1 MEQKTVPLNPESV
14 RAPLVDVSN
23 RVNNCPSPNLVQ
35 GEESMGGL
43 QYLSSP
49 QPMSIVTSP
58 PEQKR
63 YVDNNCLSP
72 TANPK
77 TSSKRNSTLS
87 ANSVISNQG
96 KRKTH
101 VGPWQ
106 LGRNLGEGTTG
117 RVRLAKHKYTG
128 QTAAIKIVSK
138 TSAAMTQSNSI
149 AEMDRNRGL
158 HGKSGTRH
166 IPSGIERE
174 VVIMKL
180 IEHPNVV
187 RLYDVWENRGEI
199 YLVLEYVE
207 GGELFNY
214 ITENGPLQEFEAVK
228 LFRQILAGLG
238 YCHRFGIC
246 HRDLKP
252 ENILLDSQGNVKLA
266 DFGMAALQREGYWL
280 KTSCGSP
287 HYAAPEIVKGDEYR
301 GNKADLWSCGIIL
314 FALLT
319 SYLPFDG
326 QDLSSTLK
334 LVKTAKVEI
343 PSNVSYEAADLIHK
357 ILQKKPEK
365 RIDMADV
372 WKHPL
377 LRRYEC
383 LDPVMHNPYIGPAP
397 SWSVKECGPRIS
409 RHELESESDILR
421 NLQTLW
427 HDVER
432 EVLIERLLDPEPT
445 LERMFYNALVRFR
458 DEHLENWPGQSLEYS
473 ASDYHHISK
482 DSNGTFSRRD
492 NDRSKGSR
500 RRGQVPMSKV
510 AQLRSNAIQ
519 EPKSCATV
527 GSYDPFRSPCHVVPE
542 KEGHTYVTIHR
553 DVPDHGGRKEESD
566 SIAEGSVISEEEFRD
581 QTPCPPSSPFAIV
594 QNKKK
599 PSSLK
604 SFHSRTSH
612 TGNRRQLN
620 GLSAP
625 RSASYKR
632 NVCFRHVRNRSQGS
646 TTAMKPKGAPINV
659 PDKDMSEN
667 SLMSIDPGPFA
678 DRESSPLLPAQPA
691 VVRRPGVALRT
702 CAPQKK
708 VRESDFI
715 WKDDARQVS
724 HELSQICE
732 EAFNRA
738 SLSTGCTTTS
748 TCMSAET
755 PATSV
760 SMASPEASHS
770 RIATSNSKAPV
781 TPSRCGESPRSY
793 TAAELTETRRK
804 LIAHSTQDGT
814 EDVPGYLVAVIKHL
828 DRLIEQDKARQ
839 RERVYTPEPEA
850 QPSELSQDAGCLPKI
865 SEELHNRQSNSAT
878 QYKPYRPGLTTSTG
892 TNTGRPSRN
901 GIGTIRMVPQSS
913 VPSIETIQPLT
924 IRKKSEGPS
933 PNIHHEPFADG
944 SNEENLA
951 PCRYSSMN
959 SFHSRRPCELDP
971 IAEIPPKSEKRNA
984 ARYPDNKKW
993 SWLPIKHQPP
1003 TETVCKNLRP
1013 LHPVDRTVTVH
1024 EVNPSA
1030 DSLTNQ
1036 PETPAGKSKGGFFK
1050 KFMKGKASNPKY
1062 PTTGQY
1068 HLINTIR
1075 TSSNRPVPDSQATE
1089 TTPILSH
1096 PTEPP
1101 RLINADKPLPQRPGT
1116 SRKPVNWFAR
1126 MFQFTPATKA
1136 LALNTSKMKGRKE
1149 VHRILREWKPYGI
1162 TVHYD
1167 KADGIIYGKVSRS
1180 NIRRIR
1186 PVAFSAEFYTVLED
1200 GRRGNLSLVRFKQER
1215 GAVSSFNKVIDTLE
1229 KFMKRR
1235 GLLVEDP
1242 VRAQQMM
1249 KVLDKYQDPQ
1259 GK

>member
-1 MEQKTVPLNPESV
+1 MEQKAVPLSSESV

-23 RVNNCPSPNLVQ
+23 RVNNCPSPSLIQ
-35 GEESMGGL
+35 GEESMGDPH
-43 QYLSSP
+43 YLSSP

-58 PEQKR
+58 PEQKS

-101 VGPWQ
+101 IGPWQ
-106 LGRNLGEGTTG
+106 LGKNLGEGTTG

-138 TSAAMTQSNSI
+138 TSAAMTQSVSI
-149 AEMDRNRGL
+149 AAMDRNRGL
-158 HGKSGTRH
+158 RGKSGTRQM
-166 IPSGIERE
+166 PSGIERE

-207 GGELFNY
+207 GGELFHY
-214 ITENGPLQEFEAVK
+214 ITKHGPLQEFEAVK

-266 DFGMAALQREGYWL
+266 DFGMAALQPAGYWL

-287 HYAAPEIVKGDEYR
+287 HYAAPEIIRGEDYR
-301 GNKADLWSCGIIL
+301 GDKADLWSCGIIL

-319 SYLPFDG
+319 SYLPFD
-326 QDLSSTLK
+326 DHDDIRNTLK

-343 PSNVSYEAADLIHK
+343 PPDVSPEAADLIHK

-383 LDPVMHNPYIGPAP
+383 LDPVMSNPYIGPAP
-397 SWSVKECGPRIS
+397 SWSVQECGPRIS
-409 RHELESESDILR
+409 RHELESETDILR

-427 HDVER
+427 HDVKR
-432 EVLIERLLDPEPT
+432 EILIERLLDPEPT

-458 DEHLENWPGQSLEYS
+458 DENLENWPGQSLEYS
-473 ASDYHHISK
+473 ASDYHHMSR
-482 DSNGTFSRRD
+482 DSSGTFSPRD
-492 NDRSKGSR
+492 NGRSRGSR
-500 RRGQVPMSKV
+500 RRGQVPMGKA
-510 AQLRSNAIQ
+510 AQLRRSAFQ

-527 GSYDPFRSPCHVVPE
+527 GSYDPFRSPCHVVSG
-542 KEGHTYVTIHR
+542 KEAYTHITIHR
-553 DVPDHGGRKEESD
+553 DVPENAGKREESD
-566 SIAEGSVISEEEFRD
+566 AIAEASVISEEDFGD
-581 QTPCPPSSPFAIV
+581 QTPCPPSSPFAII

-612 TGNRRQLN
+612 IGNRRQLN
-620 GLSAP
+620 GVTAP

-646 TTAMKPKGAPINV
+646 TTATKTKGAPVNV
-659 PDKDMSEN
+659 PDKEMSEN
-667 SLMSIDPGPFA
+667 SLVSIDAGPFA

-781 TPSRCGESPRSY
+781 TPSRCGESPRSF

-804 LIAHSTQDGT
+804 LIDHSTRDGT
-814 EDVPGYLVAVIKHL
+814 EGVPGYLVAVIKHL
-828 DRLIEQDKARQ
+828 DRLIEKDKERQ
-839 RERVYTPEPEA
+839 RERLYTPEDANEPAA
-850 QPSELSQDAGCLPKI
+850 QPSVSSQDAGGLPKI
-865 SEELHNRQSNSAT
+865 SEELHNRQSNGEK

-892 TNTGRPSRN
+892 TNTGRLSRN

-913 VPSIETIQPLT
+913 VPSLETIQPLT
-924 IRKKSEGPS
+924 IRKKSEDPS
-933 PNIHHEPFADG
+933 PNDDHEAFADG
-944 SNEENLA
+944 SNEDNLA

-959 SFHSRRPCELDP
+959 SFHSHRPCELDP

-993 SWLPIKHQPP
+993 SWLPIKYQPP
-1003 TETVCKNLRP
+1003 IESACKNLKP

-1024 EVNPSA
+1024 EVNPST
-1030 DSLTNQ
+1030 DSSTDQ
-1036 PETPAGKSKGGFFK
+1036 SETPTGKSKGGFFR
-1050 KFMKGKASNPKY
+1050 KFMKGKASNRKH
-1062 PTTGQY
+1062 PT
-1068 HLINTIR
+1068 I
-1075 TSSNRPVPDSQATE
+1075 DSHTTE
-1089 TTPILSH
+1089 TTPILNKS
-1096 PTEPP
+1096 TEHT
-1101 RLINADKPLPQRPGT
+1101 RLVNADKPLPKRPGT

-1126 MFQFTPATKA
+1126 MFYFTPATKA
-1136 LALNTSKMKGRKE
+1136 VALNTSKLKGRKE
-1149 VHRILREWKPYGI
+1149 VHKILREWKPFGVN
-1162 TVHYD
+1162 VHYD
-1167 KADGIIYGKVSRS
+1167 KADGIIHGKVSSS
-1180 NIRRIR
+1180 NLGRIR

-1215 GAVSSFNKVIDTLE
+1215 GAASSFNQVIDTL
-1229 KFMKRR
+1229 KFYMKQR

-1249 KVLDKYQDPQ
+1249 KVLDKYQDLQ
-1259 GK
+1259 GE

>member
-1 MEQKTVPLNPESV
+1 MEQKAAPLSPESV
-14 RAPLVDVSN
+14 RTPLVDVSN
-23 RVNNCPSPNLVQ
+23 RVNIYRSPSLVQ
-35 GEESMGGL
+35 EEGSMGDL

-58 PEQKR
+58 PEQR
-63 YVDNNCLSP
+63 GYVDNNCLSP
-72 TANPK
+72 TANAK

-87 ANSVISNQG
+87 AKSIISNQG

-101 VGPWQ
+101 IGPWQ
-106 LGRNLGEGTTG
+106 LGKNLGEGTTG

-138 TSAAMTQSNSI
+138 TSAAMTQSVSI
-149 AEMDRNRGL
+149 AAMDKSRGL
-158 HGKSGTRH
+158 RGKSGARQM
-166 IPSGIERE
+166 PSGIERE

-207 GGELFNY
+207 GGELFHH
-214 ITENGPLQEFEAVK
+214 ITDNGPLQEFEAVK
-228 LFRQILAGLG
+228 LLRQILAGLG

-266 DFGMAALQREGYWL
+266 DFGMAALQPEGYWL

-287 HYAAPEIVKGDEYR
+287 HYAAPEIVRGDDYR
-301 GNKADLWSCGIIL
+301 GDMADLWSCGIIL

-326 QDLSSTLK
+326 HDLSSTLK

-343 PSNVSYEAADLIHK
+343 PADVSCEAADLIHK

-365 RIDMADV
+365 RITMADI

-377 LRRYEC
+377 LRKYEC
-383 LDPVMHNPYIGPAP
+383 LDPIMSNPCIGPAP
-397 SWSVKECGPRIS
+397 PWSVQECGPRIS

-427 HDVER
+427 HDVEK
-432 EVLIERLLDPEPT
+432 EVLIKRVLDPEPT

-458 DEHLENWPGQSLEYS
+458 DEHLESWPGQTLEYS
-473 ASDYHHISK
+473 ASDYHHMSK
-482 DSNGTFSRRD
+482 DSNETFIQRD
-492 NDRSKGSR
+492 NRRSRGSR
-500 RRGQVPMSKV
+500 RRGQVPIGK
-510 AQLRSNAIQ
+510 AGQLRSNAIQ

-527 GSYDPFRSPCHVVPE
+527 GSYDPFRSPCHIVPE
-542 KEGHTYVTIHR
+542 KEGYTQVTIHR
-553 DVPDHGGRKEESD
+553 DLPDNAGKREDSD
-566 SIAEGSVISEEEFRD
+566 GIAESSIISEEDFRD
-581 QTPCPPSSPFAIV
+581 ETPCPPNSPFAIV

-612 TGNRRQLN
+612 VGNRRQLN
-620 GLSAP
+620 GMTAP

-632 NVCFRHVRNRSQGS
+632 NVCFRHMRNRSHGS
-646 TTAMKPKGAPINV
+646 TTAIKMKSFPTNV

-667 SLMSIDPGPFA
+667 SLVSVDAGPFA
-678 DRESSPLLPAQPA
+678 DRENSPLLPAQPA
-691 VVRRPGVALRT
+691 VVRRPGVALRA

-715 WKDDARQVS
+715 WKDDTRQVS

-770 RIATSNSKAPV
+770 RIATSNSRVLV
-781 TPSRCGESPRSY
+781 TPPPRSY

-814 EDVPGYLVAVIKHL
+814 EGVPGYLVPVIKHL

-839 RERVYTPEPEA
+839 REQFVTPEPATEPAA
-850 QPSELSQDAGCLPKI
+850 QPSEQSWDIGGLPKI
-865 SEELHNRQSNSAT
+865 SEERHNRQSSGGG

-892 TNTGRPSRN
+892 TNTGRLNRN
-901 GIGTIRMVPQSS
+901 GVGTIRMVPQSS
-913 VPSIETIQPLT
+913 VPSLETIRPLT
-924 IRKKSEGPS
+924 IRKKSEEPS
-933 PNIHHEPFADG
+933 SNDHHELFTDG
-944 SNEENLA
+944 SNEEDLA
-951 PCRYSSMN
+951 PCRYSSLN
-959 SFHSRRPCELDP
+959 SFYPRQPCELDP

-984 ARYPDNKKW
+984 ARHPDNKKW
-993 SWLPIKHQPP
+993 SWLPIKYQPP
-1003 TETVCKNLRP
+1003 TETAIKNLKP

-1024 EVNPSA
+1024 PVA
-1030 DSLTNQ
+1030 DSSTNQ
-1036 PETPAGKSKGGFFK
+1036 PETPGGKTKGGFFR
-1050 KFMKGKASNPKY
+1050 KFMKGKASNRKH
-1062 PTTGQY
+1062 TT
-1068 HLINTIR
+1068 T
-1075 TSSNRPVPDSQATE
+1075 DSQMTDTKPTLRNSTE
-1089 TTPILSH
+1089 HT
-1096 PTEPP
+1096 
-1101 RLINADKPLPQRPGT
+1101 RLVNADKPLPQRPGT

-1149 VHRILREWKPYGI
+1149 VHKILREWKPYGMS
-1162 TVHYD
+1162 VHYD
-1167 KADGIIYGKVSRS
+1167 KADGIIHGKVTRS
-1180 NIRRIR
+1180 NFRRIR

-1215 GAVSSFNKVIDTLE
+1215 GAVSSFNQVIDTLDMV
-1229 KFMKRR
+1229 MKQR